1 MAKGRPGKVE
11 ITDTDNG
18 FKRLAESMGEL
29 GSVTLGVQGKEAEKP
44 HPSAPDL
51 TIGQVAA
58 IHELGLNVPKRSWL
72 VSWIE
77 RNAERMRREA
87 AVELEAV
94 LAGKKTRNKALQEL
108 GFKWTA
114 EVRDNIW
121 QGKIL
126 PPLKPETIQRKG
138 GETRPLID
146 TRSLINHITYKVFLP
161 NKKSIRNVTQRA
173 TARGQRK

>member
-1 MAKGRPGKVE
+1 MPKGRPGRVE

-18 FKRLAESMGEL
+18 FKRVAELLGEL
-29 GSVTLGVQGKEAEKP
+29 GSVTIGVQGKEAEKP
-44 HPSAPDL
+44 HPSAPHL

-77 RNAERMRREA
+77 RNAERMRRETA
-87 AVELEAV
+87 AELEAV

-108 GFKWTA
+108 GFKWCA

-121 QGKIL
+121 TGKIT

-138 GETRPLID
+138 GETRPLVD
-146 TRSLINHITYKVFLP
+146 TRSLVNHITYKVFLP
-161 NKKSIRNVTQRA
+161 NFKSIRDVAQRA
-173 TARGQRK
+173 VARGKK